1 MIIDDARIGCA
12 GARRRRRPSYQD
24 IQLCLGAETRDP
36 AHWGDSLPSTRGVT
50 WGHEGGPDPGQIFH
64 GHVKQRIDIRYRS
77 NGGSFMKKEH
87 SCTHLKK
94 WKTKMTSTVQTLRRK
109 MSGILFVLLL
119 QHKKKLIL
127 VKNNETETCVK
138 LDPNRILEV
147 EIKINI
153 CKIQSKH
160 DKAIFPTHAI

>member
-1 MIIDDARIGCA
+1 
-12 GARRRRRPSYQD
+12 
-24 IQLCLGAETRDP
+24 
-36 AHWGDSLPSTRGVT
+36 
-50 WGHEGGPDPGQIFH
+50 
-64 GHVKQRIDIRYRS
+64 
-77 NGGSFMKKEH
+77 MKKEH
-87 SCTHLKK
+87 SCTHLKN

-109 MSGILFVLLL
+109 MSWILFVLLL

-160 DKAIFPTHAI
+160 DKAIFPTHAIQKVNGNVSSVYGMMIFYETFTFKHQVSGNSVSIQSVTCA

>member
-1 MIIDDARIGCA
+1 
-12 GARRRRRPSYQD
+12 
-24 IQLCLGAETRDP
+24 
-36 AHWGDSLPSTRGVT
+36 
-50 WGHEGGPDPGQIFH
+50 
-64 GHVKQRIDIRYRS
+64 
-77 NGGSFMKKEH
+77 MKKEH

-109 MSGILFVLLL
+109 MSWILFVLLL

-160 DKAIFPTHAI
+160 DKAIFLTHAIQKVNGNVSSVYGMMIFYETFTFKHQVSGNSVSIQSVTYA

>member
-1 MIIDDARIGCA
+1 
-12 GARRRRRPSYQD
+12 
-24 IQLCLGAETRDP
+24 
-36 AHWGDSLPSTRGVT
+36 
-50 WGHEGGPDPGQIFH
+50 
-64 GHVKQRIDIRYRS
+64 
-77 NGGSFMKKEH
+77 MKKEH

-109 MSGILFVLLL
+109 MSWILFVLLL

-160 DKAIFPTHAI
+160 DKAIFPTHAIQKVNGNVSSVYGMMIFYETFTFKHQVTGNSVSIQSVTCA

>member
-1 MIIDDARIGCA
+1 MTRVCPWESDACQPTHA
-12 GARRRRRPSYQD
+12 GQCHPSHVSRAQYSAGPRHPAAFIWPSSGHQFSD
-24 IQLCLGAETRDP
+24 QL
-36 AHWGDSLPSTRGVT
+36 
-50 WGHEGGPDPGQIFH
+50 
-64 GHVKQRIDIRYRS
+64 KRIDIRYRS

-94 WKTKMTSTVQTLRRK
+94 WRTKMTSTVQTLRRK

-153 CKIQSKH
+153 CKIHWLLKEGFVWRSL
-160 DKAIFPTHAI
+160 

>member
-1 MIIDDARIGCA
+1 
-12 GARRRRRPSYQD
+12 
-24 IQLCLGAETRDP
+24 
-36 AHWGDSLPSTRGVT
+36 
-50 WGHEGGPDPGQIFH
+50 
-64 GHVKQRIDIRYRS
+64 
-77 NGGSFMKKEH
+77 
-87 SCTHLKK
+87 
-94 WKTKMTSTVQTLRRK
+94 
-109 MSGILFVLLL
+109 MSWILFVLLL

-160 DKAIFPTHAI
+160 DKAIFLTHAIQKVNGNVSSVYGMMIFYETFTFKHQVTGNSVSIQSVTYA

>member
-1 MIIDDARIGCA
+1 
-12 GARRRRRPSYQD
+12 
-24 IQLCLGAETRDP
+24 
-36 AHWGDSLPSTRGVT
+36 
-50 WGHEGGPDPGQIFH
+50 
-64 GHVKQRIDIRYRS
+64 
-77 NGGSFMKKEH
+77 MKKEH

-109 MSGILFVLLL
+109 MSWILFVLLL

-160 DKAIFPTHAI
+160 DKAIFPTHAIQKVNGNVSSVYGMMIFYETFTFKHQVSGNSVSIQSVTCA

>member
-1 MIIDDARIGCA
+1 
-12 GARRRRRPSYQD
+12 
-24 IQLCLGAETRDP
+24 
-36 AHWGDSLPSTRGVT
+36 
-50 WGHEGGPDPGQIFH
+50 
-64 GHVKQRIDIRYRS
+64 
-77 NGGSFMKKEH
+77 
-87 SCTHLKK
+87 
-94 WKTKMTSTVQTLRRK
+94 
-109 MSGILFVLLL
+109 MSWILFVLLL

-160 DKAIFPTHAI
+160 DKAIFPTHAIQKVNGNVSSVYGMMIFYETFTFKHQVTGNSVSIQSVTCA

>member
-1 MIIDDARIGCA
+1 
-12 GARRRRRPSYQD
+12 
-24 IQLCLGAETRDP
+24 
-36 AHWGDSLPSTRGVT
+36 
-50 WGHEGGPDPGQIFH
+50 
-64 GHVKQRIDIRYRS
+64 
-77 NGGSFMKKEH
+77 MKKEH

-109 MSGILFVLLL
+109 MSWILFVLLL

-160 DKAIFPTHAI
+160 DKAIFPTHAIQKVNGNVSSVYGMIIFYETFTFKHQVSGNSVSIQSVTYA